1 VSAQRP
7 DIRVLDDPPGVLAEL
22 LAEQAGRGGSIVLTG
37 GSDVAEPYE
46 RAAAAQP
53 DWSKVTLWWG
63 DERCVPP
70 DDERSNYGLAKRSL
84 LDRLGEQ
91 PADVH
96 RIRGELQPAD
106 AAGELNK
113 QLEGA
118 ELDFLLLG
126 LGPDGHCA
134 SLFPGSP
141 QLDVEDVL
149 ATSGPAGLEPFVDRV
164 TLTMPALRSAR
175 RIVFIATGERKAQA
189 VAAAFGGEISHDVP
203 ASLVRLAPVRVEVLV
218 DAAAASLL
226 DKS

>member
-1 VSAQRP
+1 M
-7 DIRVLDDPPGVLAEL
+7 IRFEICDDAEAAARATARL
-22 LAEQAGRGGSIVLTG
+22 LAEAAEAGGDIALSGGSTPG
-37 GSDVAEPYE
+37 RSYE
-46 RAAAAQP
+46 LAAAA
-53 DWSKVTLWWG
+53 DWSRARVWWN
-63 DERCVPP
+63 DDRCVPP
-70 DDERSNYGLAKRSL
+70 DDERSNYLLAERTL
-84 LDRLGEQ
+84 LERLQEQ
-91 PADVH
+91 PVDVH

-106 AAGELNK
+106 AAGELDHA
-113 QLEGA
+113 LDGV

-141 QLDVEDVL
+141 QLDVEDAL

-164 TLTMPALRSAR
+164 TLTLPALRSAR

-189 VAAAFGGEISHDVP
+189 VAAAFGAEISHDVP
-203 ASLVRLAPVRVEVLV
+203 ASLVRLAPARVEVLV

>member
-1 VSAQRP
+1 MSAQPP
-7 DIRVLDDPPGVLAEL
+7 DVRILADPAGALAEL
-22 LAEQAGRGGSIVLTG
+22 LADQARRGGSIVLTG

-46 RAAAAQP
+46 RAAALEP
-53 DWSKVTLWWG
+53 DWSKVVLWWG

-84 LDRLGEQ
+84 LDRLARQPGEI
-91 PADVH
+91 H

-141 QLDVEDVL
+141 QLDVEDAL

-164 TLTMPALRSAR
+164 TLTLPALRSAQ
-175 RIVFIATGERKAQA
+175 RIVFVATGERKAKA
-189 VAAAFGGEISHDVP
+189 VAGAFGGEVSRDVP